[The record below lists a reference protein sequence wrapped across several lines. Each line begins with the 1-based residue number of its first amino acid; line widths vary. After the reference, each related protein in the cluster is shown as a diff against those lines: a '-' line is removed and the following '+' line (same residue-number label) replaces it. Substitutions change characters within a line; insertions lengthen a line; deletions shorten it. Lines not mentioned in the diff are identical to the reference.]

1 MMNRLTRW
9 VLVPCLVLAVMVYL
23 GSRAVAFN
31 DRPVKM
37 SEVARLVDDQPP
49 QDILVVMA
57 ERGVG
62 FRITSSAEGRLKK
75 YGFTEDQIDL
85 IRKIA
90 AGEEVDLDAES
101 AEDNAAVGDVVDA
114 DELKVGFPD
123 PDHWHGAEQK
133 RIERAMK
140 NAGLG
145 YKRIE
150 LTRATLYCNDA
161 RARKLVPILKKLEAD
176 LIKRFPQTISNASA
190 PKSAHIIIVD
200 GESEWGNWVDA
211 LMDSYAK
218 DGMNFRFG
226 NEEDPRAHLKRG
238 NGFLLPACANAKV
251 GTRSDENVAR
261 FATYSLGHLMMA
273 RAGGKDQ
280 PKGLTTG
287 FGDLAEEMAMRTPS
301 VMIYSYEERDL
312 KQDGGWKQVVK
323 NLFKEKKINNVT
335 APWGYT
341 TDTMK
346 PEHYAECWSLV
357 SMLSQAPD
365 KFAEAVKIVREQ
377 GKPMNVALND
387 VYGME
392 DRRLLE
398 TWYKYANQ

>member
-1 MMNRLTRW
+1 
-9 VLVPCLVLAVMVYL
+9 
-23 GSRAVAFN
+23 
-31 DRPVKM
+31 M

-90 AGEEVDLDAES
+90 AGEEVDLDAEP
-101 AEDNAAVGDVVDA
+101 AEDNAAGGDVVDA

-123 PDHWHGAEQK
+123 PDHWHNAEQK

-176 LIKRFPQTISNASA
+176 LIKRFPQTISSASA